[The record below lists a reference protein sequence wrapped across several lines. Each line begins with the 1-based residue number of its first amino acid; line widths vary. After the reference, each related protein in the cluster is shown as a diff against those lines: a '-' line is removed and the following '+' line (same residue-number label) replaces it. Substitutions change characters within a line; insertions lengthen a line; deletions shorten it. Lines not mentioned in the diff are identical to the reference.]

1 MGGQLA
7 TTLMVRTTA
16 HVMEGSQEMV
26 SVAWV
31 SHFHCTSIHFFDT
44 V

>member
-7 TTLMVRTTA
+7 TTLMARTTA

-26 SVAWV
+26 SVAGV
-31 SHFHCTSIHFFDT
+31 SHFHCTLIHFFDT
-44 V
+44 I